1 MQLKDKLKDLP
12 QKPGVYLFKDTKGAV
27 LYVGKAKNLKSRV
40 AQYFSGQDTR
50 VQLPF
55 LIEEATD
62 LDYMVV
68 SSELESLFLEN
79 TLIKQYIPPY
89 NIKLR
94 DDKNYAFITIDYG
107 SPIPQI
113 SYARKVENPSSTP
126 PLAKG
131 RKGGV
136 IKYFGPY
143 SSTKKIKTTLDLVRK
158 IFPFCSNNQVDK
170 RPCFYYHLHRCPGVC
185 VGAISL
191 SEYSEQISRIS
202 LFLSGQT
209 AVITR
214 QLKAQMQNASKKK
227 QFELAARLR
236 DQVSALDIL
245 QERQIA
251 IMPKKV
257 SWDIV
262 SLYQEGINACIN
274 LFKIRSGKLID
285 KESFIYNIKSGTS
298 ESEIFQTFA
307 ENYYADTS
315 SLPKQLIL
323 QTEATNLEIIR
334 QLLHARSKTKIT
346 LEIATRGKKRDLVKL
361 GQTNA
366 QEYLSKWQRNQTDNQ
381 SVIREALLQ
390 LQKVLNLKKLPQR
403 IEGYD
408 ISNIQGTN
416 PVGSMVVCTDGM
428 PAKSEYRKFKI
439 TGKSTPDDFA
449 MMEEMLSRRLARS
462 TPLPTIILNG
472 VKDLND
478 KNRDSSDAPQNDSA
492 NNKDAWP
499 TPDLIVI
506 DGGKGQLS
514 VAVKVLKEKKLKI
527 PVIGLAKR
535 IEEIFVPGKKQ
546 PIILDHDQPALQL
559 LQRLRDEAHRFGI
572 TFHRALRSKQATKSA
587 LDDVPGV
594 GPKTKKLLKA
604 KLGSVQNI
612 RSASLQT
619 LIDLIGKSK
628 AKIIK
633 KYL

>member
-1 MQLKDKLKDLP
+1 MNLLKEKIKDLP
-12 QKPGVYLFKDTKGAV
+12 TKPGVYLFKGASGDV

-55 LIEEATD
+55 LISEAQD
-62 LDYMVV
+62 LDYVV
-68 SSELESLFLEN
+68 VQTELESLFLEN
-79 TLIKQYIPPY
+79 TLIKQYTPPY

-94 DDKNYAFITIDYG
+94 DDKNYAFITIDY
-107 SPIPQI
+107 STQIPQI
-113 SYARKVENPSSTP
+113 GYARKVENPSPPTVMLRRTGSTP

-158 IFPFCSNNQVDK
+158 IFPFCSNNQVGK

-191 SEYSEQISRIS
+191 AEYSEQISRIS

-209 AVITR
+209 IVITR
-214 QLKAQMQNASKKK
+214 QLKAQMQTASRKK
-227 QFELAARLR
+227 QFEGAARLR
-236 DQVSALDIL
+236 DQISALDIL

-262 SLYQEGINACIN
+262 SLYQEGINACVN
-274 LFKIRSGKLID
+274 LFKIRGGKLID
-285 KESFIYNIKSGTS
+285 KESFIYNIKSGTT

-334 QLLHARSKTKIT
+334 QLLRARSKTKIT

-416 PVGSMVVCTDGM
+416 PVGSMVVCIDGL

-449 MMEEMLSRRLARS
+449 MMAEMLTRRLARS
-462 TPLPTIILNG
+462 TKYSVLST
-472 VKDLND
+472 
-478 KNRDSSDAPQNDSA
+478 QE
-492 NNKDAWP
+492 NKESWP
-499 TPDLIVI
+499 TPDLLVI

-587 LDDVPGV
+587 LDDVPGI
-594 GPKTKKLLKA
+594 GPKTKKLLKT

-612 RSASLQT
+612 RSASLQM

-628 AKIIK
+628 AELIK